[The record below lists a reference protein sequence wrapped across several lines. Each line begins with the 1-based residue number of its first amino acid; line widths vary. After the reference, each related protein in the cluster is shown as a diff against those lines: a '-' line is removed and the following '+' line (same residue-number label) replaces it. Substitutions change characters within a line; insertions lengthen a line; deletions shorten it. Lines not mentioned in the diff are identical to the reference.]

1 VILLTFFTKLERKAG
16 KGINPGE
23 GDGRVGVG
31 GVRGSHIKRMG
42 VLVVPFRGQ
51 KLILVPLT
59 FKSST
64 AGVFAVPTVPFRV
77 LSPKNI

>member
-1 VILLTFFTKLERKAG
+1 
-16 KGINPGE
+16 
-23 GDGRVGVG
+23 
-31 GVRGSHIKRMG
+31 MG